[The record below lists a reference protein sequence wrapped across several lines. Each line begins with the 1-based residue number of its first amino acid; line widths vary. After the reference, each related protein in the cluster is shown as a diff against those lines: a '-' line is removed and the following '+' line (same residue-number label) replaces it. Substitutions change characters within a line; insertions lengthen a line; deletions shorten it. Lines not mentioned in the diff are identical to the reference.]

1 MKELYEYIQSL
12 PFDLDVYTSF
22 KRTDMVWEGNKWN
35 VFRKFR
41 YTCEIVYVSPIY
53 AGSHILVRAQQEI
66 SCDQKYY
73 NMIAERVNKQVKELL
88 EEIITNNMYE
98 GKPLKE
104 ALISGEFRGW
114 KQ

>member
-12 PFDLDVYTSF
+12 PFDLNIHTSF
-22 KRTDMVWEGNKWN
+22 KTANIVWKNNKWI
-35 VFRKFR
+35 VFRKLK

-53 AGSHILVRAQQEI
+53 VGSHILVSAQQEV
-66 SCDQKYY
+66 SSDQIDYHI
-73 NMIAERVNKQVKELL
+73 IAEIVNKQAKELL
-88 EEIITNNMYE
+88 EEIITNNTYE

-104 ALISGEFRGW
+104 VLISGEFRGW